1 MIPFELHKPTSIAE
15 ALDLLEKYGED
26 ARPIAGGTAL
36 VLLMEQRLVRP
47 GHLISLGKIGELNNI
62 SANGEL
68 RVGAGVQHR
77 VLEMNPQVKA
87 GWPLLTNAYHRVA
100 TVRIRNVATVGGGL
114 AHADPNMDMPQ
125 AYIVSGATVKATSR
139 AGSRE
144 IPVEQFYKDYYET
157 ALNPGEVVTE
167 VSVPAQPPR
176 TSGAYLK
183 FLPRTADDYA
193 TVSVAARLTL
203 GEDGQT
209 IE

>member
-87 GWPLLTNAYHRVA
+87 GWPLLTNS
-100 TVRIRNVATVGGGL
+100 
-114 AHADPNMDMPQ
+114 
-125 AYIVSGATVKATSR
+125 SG
-139 AGSRE
+139 
-144 IPVEQFYKDYYET
+144 
-157 ALNPGEVVTE
+157 
-167 VSVPAQPPR
+167 
-176 TSGAYLK
+176 
-183 FLPRTADDYA
+183 
-193 TVSVAARLTL
+193 
-203 GEDGQT
+203 
-209 IE
+209 